1 MANSAMINGAMGPS
15 ADVTADAAAC
25 VNVVTPSAYQR

>member
-1 MANSAMINGAMGPS
+1 MSKGAMGPS
-15 ADVTADAAAC
+15 AEVTAAAAAW